1 MMDDPSFES
10 RHRKEKGS
18 RLQIF

>member
-1 MMDDPSFES
+1 MDDPSFES